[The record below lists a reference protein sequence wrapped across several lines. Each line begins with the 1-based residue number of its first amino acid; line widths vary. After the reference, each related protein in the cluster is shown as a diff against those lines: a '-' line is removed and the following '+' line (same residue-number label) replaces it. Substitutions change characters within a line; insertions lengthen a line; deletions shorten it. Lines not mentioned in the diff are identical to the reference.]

1 MTGKSCWIAALILA
15 ASVSRALA
23 DDGEVDVRSFEY
35 LDVIETADGSIWKGV
50 VVEQTPNV
58 QYKIA
63 TADGSLHVIKA
74 ADVAKLT
81 KQKNKDWSGAA
92 VTASATTSTTTSTS
106 TTGGGVSGHFE
117 PSGPA
122 LPAPYAQSG
131 LRVDAGAITVF
142 PAGDVSMLDTSF
154 SPNVQVGYEHLF
166 GNFGL
171 GGGGLARFTYW
182 RLPAQEDP
190 QDAAWTLE
198 THAYVRAA
206 LHVSRLAIYGG
217 ASAGLDTNMV
227 HIGMLN
233 MSKSA
238 EGFGMN
244 LQAGAELAAT
254 PDFAI
259 KAGFDYHPGTD
270 TVIDGAPQSIS
281 YYAVG
286 LGASLRM

>member
-1 MTGKSCWIAALILA
+1 MSKSVWFAAFMLA

-23 DDGEVDVRSFEY
+23 DDVDVKSFEY
-35 LDVIETADGSIWKGV
+35 LDVIETTDGSIWKGV

-74 ADVAKLT
+74 EDVAKLT
-81 KQKNKDWSGAA
+81 KQKNRDWAGSS
-92 VTASATTSTTTSTS
+92 TTHATTTER
-106 TTGGGVSGHFE
+106 GVGARFE
-117 PSGPA
+117 PQGSA
-122 LPAPYAQSG
+122 LPEPYARSG
-131 LRVDAGAITVF
+131 LRIDAGEITVF
-142 PAGDVSMLDTSF
+142 PAGDVSMLNTSF

-182 RLPAQEDP
+182 QLPNGEDP
-190 QDAAWTLE
+190 NDAAWTLE

-206 LHVSRLAIYGG
+206 LHISRLAIYGG
-217 ASAGLDTNMV
+217 GSAGVDSNMV
-227 HIGMLN
+227 HVGALN
-233 MSKSA
+233 MSKTTQ
-238 EGFGMN
+238 GFGMN
-244 LQAGAELAAT
+244 VQAGAELAAT
-254 PDFAI
+254 PELAI

-270 TVIDGAPQSIS
+270 TVLEGAPNSIS

-286 LGASLRM
+286 IGASLRM